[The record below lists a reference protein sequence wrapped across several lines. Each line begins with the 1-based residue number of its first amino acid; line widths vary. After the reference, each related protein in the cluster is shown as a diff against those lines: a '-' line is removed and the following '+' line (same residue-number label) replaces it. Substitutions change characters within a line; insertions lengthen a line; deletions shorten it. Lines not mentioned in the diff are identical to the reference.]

1 MPDPKTKSDHH
12 QISNLFELLMP
23 KIEGITEG
31 ENIILKLRE
40 DDFNFL
46 IKSP

>member
-23 KIEGITEG
+23 KIEGIKQG

-40 DDFNFL
+40 DDFKFTV
-46 IKSP
+46 KSP

>member
-1 MPDPKTKSDHH
+1 MPDPKTKTDHH

-23 KIEGITEG
+23 KIEGIKQD
-31 ENIILKLRE
+31 ENIILKLKE
-40 DDFNFL
+40 DDFNFM